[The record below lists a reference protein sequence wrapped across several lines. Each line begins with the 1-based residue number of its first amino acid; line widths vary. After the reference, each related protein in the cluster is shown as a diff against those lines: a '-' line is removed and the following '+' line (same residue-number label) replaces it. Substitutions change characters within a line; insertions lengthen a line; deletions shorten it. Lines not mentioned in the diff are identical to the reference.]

1 MLRKPRCVSAFAGLE
16 ERFCVKSTLLA
27 FDVNARKSEPGFQRP
42 EEIPVIAEIGI
53 NHNGDLDIAF
63 RLIKLAHEAGCA
75 AVKFQKRTIDTVYPR
90 EVLNSPRDS
99 PWGSTQRDQ
108 KQALEFGESDYRE
121 IAGYCKE
128 LGIEWTA
135 SAWDGDSL
143 EFVESFS
150 PPFHKVASAM
160 LTNIPF
166 LKKVSELGRPTMLST
181 GMSTW
186 KEVDSAVGIFRSS
199 GTKVLLMHTVSTYPT
214 PETDLNLSVIPSMV
228 ARYGLPVGYSG
239 HEASVT
245 PSLVAASLGASAIE
259 RHITLDRTM
268 YGSDQSASLAEN
280 GLKQLV
286 SGVNRIPSMMGDGI
300 KEWAPG
306 EKEVAEKLRYWEV

>member
-1 MLRKPRCVSAFAGLE
+1 M
-16 ERFCVKSTLLA
+16 KSTLVA
-27 FDVNARKSEPGFQRP
+27 FEVDASKAAGGLQKPA
-42 EEIPVIAEIGI
+42 EIPVIAEIGI

-63 RLIKLAHEAGCA
+63 SLIKLAHEAGCA
-75 AVKFQKRTIDTVYPR
+75 AVKFQKRTVDIVYPT

-108 KQALEFGESDYRE
+108 KQALEFSESDYRE
-121 IAGYCKE
+121 IARYCKE

-135 SAWDGDSL
+135 SAWDEESL
-143 EFVESFS
+143 DFVEAFS
-150 PPFHKVASAM
+150 PPFHKAASAM

-166 LKKVSELGRPTMLST
+166 LEKLSALGRPTVLST

-186 KEVDSAVGIFRSS
+186 KEVDSAVEIFRSS
-199 GTKVLLMHTVSTYPT
+199 GTKALLMHTVSTYPT
-214 PETDLNLSVIPSMV
+214 PEKDLNLSVIPSMV

-245 PSLVAASLGASAIE
+245 PSVVAASLGASAIE

-286 SGVNRIPSMMGDGI
+286 SSVNRIPSMMGNGI

-306 EKEVAEKLRYWEV
+306 EQEVSEKLRYWEV